1 MPVVLI
7 AGGGTGGHLMP
18 ALAIA
23 DAIVAADSRFQPYF
37 VGAERGLEAKVLPG
51 RPWPY
56 TLLPFEPIYRKQ
68 WWKNAALPLTMW
80 RSLRGVREILR
91 RENPVL
97 AIGTGGYASGPAL
110 YAAAGRDIPTA
121 IQEQN
126 AFPGFASRRLA
137 SRVRQIHLGFPEAR
151 AHLKPG
157 KDTEV
162 LDTGNPIVPP
172 PAIRPDRATAK
183 RRLGFDPDKPL
194 VLSTGGSQGSLAMNQ
209 VIAEA
214 VKSGAWPADV
224 QLLWQTGHGSFDQF
238 KTLAGQGRRVT
249 AFLDPIADALAAA
262 DLAIGRAGA
271 MTIADITAWE
281 LPSILIPLPT
291 AAANHQ
297 LGNARAM
304 ADAGAS
310 TLLEQANLTAGSLCD
325 AVRSLTGDAAR
336 MAGMASA
343 AKSRA
348 RPDAAHQIAIA
359 ALRLVSIS

>member
-1 MPVVLI
+1 MIVLI

-23 DAIVAADSRFQPYF
+23 DAIVAADSRFEPYF

-51 RPWPY
+51 RPWRFA
-56 TLLPFEPIYRKQ
+56 LLPFEPIYRKQ
-68 WWKNAALPLTMW
+68 WWKNAGLPLSMW
-80 RSLRGVREILR
+80 RSFRGVREILR
-91 RENPVL
+91 REDPVL

-110 YAAAGRDIPTA
+110 YAAAGRDIPTV

-137 SRVRQIHLGFPEAR
+137 PRVRQIHLGFPEAR

-162 LDTGNPIVPP
+162 LDTGNPIIPP
-172 PAIRPDRATAK
+172 PAVRPDRGTAK
-183 RRLGFDPDKPL
+183 RRLGFDSDKPL
-194 VLSTGGSQGSLAMNQ
+194 VLATGGSQGSVAINQ
-209 VIAEA
+209 ALAEA
-214 VKSGAWPADV
+214 VKTGAWPSDV
-224 QLLWQTGHGSFDQF
+224 QLLWQTGHASFDQF
-238 KTLAGQGRRVT
+238 KTLAGPGRRIT

-262 DLAIGRAGA
+262 DVAIGRAGA

-297 LGNARAM
+297 FGNAKAM

-310 TLLEQANLTAGSLCD
+310 ALLEQANLTAGSLTE
-325 AVRSLTGDAAR
+325 AVRGLTGNPAR

-348 RPDAAHQIAIA
+348 RPDAAHQIAIQ